1 MTQYTSG
8 RPDAEIARE
17 SRTPVRLPAQMS
29 APIFQG
35 WGPKF

>member
-1 MTQYTSG
+1 MTRFIN
-8 RPDAEIARE
+8 RPEEANRE
-17 SRTPVRLPAQMS
+17 TRVRVPQQMA

>member
-1 MTQYTSG
+1 MTRFIS
-8 RPDAEIARE
+8 RPEENEVREAR
-17 SRTPVRLPAQMS
+17 VRIPYQMS

>member
-1 MTQYTSG
+1 MTRFIS
-8 RPDAEIARE
+8 RPDENEARE
-17 SRTPVRLPAQMS
+17 TRARIPQQMS

>member
-1 MTQYTSG
+1 MTRFIN
-8 RPDAEIARE
+8 RPDEND
-17 SRTPVRLPAQMS
+17 VRQVRVRIPAAMS

>member
-1 MTQYTSG
+1 MTRFIN
-8 RPDAEIARE
+8 RPDHNDTRGTRVCI
-17 SRTPVRLPAQMS
+17 PAQMS

>member
-1 MTQYTSG
+1 MTKLTNQTQAAPIQEARHQI
-8 RPDAEIARE
+8 RPIA
-17 SRTPVRLPAQMS
+17 LIS

>member
-1 MTQYTSG
+1 MTRFIN
-8 RPDAEIARE
+8 RPEEHQHRE
-17 SRTPVRLPAQMS
+17 TLVRLPQQMS